1 MVIYFDEIPF
11 YIIDNSDTSIKSM
24 HLPEATISL
33 TETEISSIDNLYN
46 WIRKSKA
53 ECILLQCEN
62 KETAIQSIFNLFD
75 IIEAAGGIVE
85 NNNEELL
92 FIFRRGK
99 WDLPKGKLE
108 AAETIEVCAQR
119 EIEEETGA
127 TDLSLQHNLMN
138 TFHVYHLNGRD
149 ILKISH
155 WYYFRCKEQQDLT
168 PQLEED
174 ITKIMWFNKN
184 DLSVPLSNTFGTI
197 RNLIEKFLNKK

>member
-11 YIIDNSDTSIKSM
+11 YIFENSDTSIKSM
-24 HLPEATISL
+24 HFPEATISI
-33 TETEISSIDNLYN
+33 TEADILSIDNLYN

-62 KETAIQSIFNLFD
+62 KETAIQSIFKLFE

-85 NNNEELL
+85 NDNEELL

-108 AAETIEVCAQR
+108 SGETIEVCAQR

-127 TDLSLQHNLMN
+127 THLSLQHKLMN
-138 TFHVYHLNGRD
+138 TYHVYHLNGRD
-149 ILKISH
+149 ILKICH
-155 WYYFRCKEQQDLT
+155 WYYFRCEEQYELT

-174 ITKIMWFNKN
+174 ITKIMWFNKK
-184 DLSVPLSNTFGTI
+184 DVSIPMSNTFGTI
-197 RNLIEKFLNKK
+197 RNLIEVFMNKK

>member
-11 YIIDNSDTSIKSM
+11 YIKDNSDTSIKSM
-24 HLPEATISL
+24 QLPEATISL
-33 TETEISSIDNLYN
+33 TEAEISSLDNLYN
-46 WIRKSKA
+46 WIKKSKA

-62 KETAIQSIFNLFD
+62 KETAIQSVFNLFE

-108 AAETIEVCAQR
+108 PAETIEVCAQR

-127 TDLSLQHNLMN
+127 THLSLEHKLMN
-138 TFHVYHLNGRD
+138 TYHVYHLNGRN

-155 WYYFRCKEQQDLT
+155 WYYFRCKEQQHLT

-184 DLSVPLSNTFGTI
+184 DLSIPMSNTFGTI
-197 RNLIEKFLNKK
+197 RNLIEKFLIKK